1 MKQPISHILT
11 HAAQLPK
18 NKQAEFLAGHEKAHL
33 LAGFL
38 NLAVNKNV
46 KWLLPEGDPPYN
58 PSNLDEWGMLIKE
71 TRRMNIFIA
80 GGGYD
85 DIAQNRREKVFI
97 EILEAVHRDD
107 AKLLLLLK
115 DKKIPEGLD
124 LKQIE
129 KAFPGITGGE

>member
-1 MKQPISHILT
+1 MKQPISHILS
-11 HAAQLPK
+11 AIAQLPK
-18 NKQAEFLAGHEKAHL
+18 NKQAEALAGHPQAHL

-38 NLAVNKNV
+38 KLAVNKNV
-46 KWLLPEGDPPYN
+46 SWLLPEGAPPYN
-58 PSNLDEWGMLIKE
+58 PSNLNEFSILIKE

-85 DIAQNRREKVFI
+85 NIAPNKRERVFI
-97 EILEAVHRDD
+97 EILESVHADD

-124 LKQIE
+124 IKQIE
-129 KAFPGITGGE
+129 KAFPGITEV